1 MQIRTAG
8 MILTSVA
15 SLGLTMMPALAQ
27 PAATAMEQVLGRAS
41 DSLSVVEPA
50 VAPLSSPVP
59 AADHNVISQP
69 EVCRIRSDD
78 ECIHAAAAC
87 LKVRSIAGLYSVD
100 WRAGAPA
107 VVRVQQG
114 MSDAQEK
121 GARGCATDLQQCL
134 SGKC

>member
-1 MQIRTAG
+1 MARHQT
-8 MILTSVA
+8 
-15 SLGLTMMPALAQ
+15 
-27 PAATAMEQVLGRAS
+27 
-41 DSLSVVEPA
+41 SLSVVEPA

-69 EVCRIRSDD
+69 KVCRIRSDD
-78 ECIHAAAAC
+78 ECFQAAAAC

-100 WRAGAPA
+100 WRAGEPA
-107 VVRVQQG
+107 VVRVQEG